1 MKNVRRRT
9 QNINRGRDWKIKWGK
24 GKGKEKEKRERKRE
38 RGRVR
43 AVGHGEGVGS
53 GIITLRGNE
62 KCEEKNSKYQSW
74 EGLEMER

>member
-9 QNINRGRDWKIKWGK
+9 QNINGGALEDTSGK

-43 AVGHGEGVGS
+43 EVGNGEGVGS